1 MDTSSNTSEK
11 ANPQADPKGLLNKN
25 VATPHHSSWE
35 MRRALRLA
43 EKARGFTLPNP
54 MVGAVLINKD
64 GERIGEGYHTA
75 YGAAHA
81 EVEALKNCDAKGAT
95 LYVTLEPCCHHGKT
109 PPCVDAIIES
119 GIAKVVI
126 SSLDPSDKV
135 NGKGAAALK
144 AAGIEVE
151 VGLLK
156 EEAEELNR
164 EFYTFHKKKRP
175 FITLKAA
182 LSLDG
187 KIAETAGEETALTG
201 KQVQKQVHILRSEH
215 QAILV
220 GAGTVLADDPHLG
233 VRVVEGRN
241 PLRIILQGK
250 RKLPKT
256 AQIFRDDNV
265 LVLKDLPMEELMET
279 LYEKGILSV
288 LVEGGHEVFESFLE
302 AGLADEIQIFQ
313 APVFLGEKAVPF
325 TNGAHPLQLK
335 KSRQLGQDL
344 WLTLNLKGN
353 K

>member
-1 MDTSSNTSEK
+1 MSNP
-11 ANPQADPKGLLNKN
+11 A
-25 VATPHHSSWE
+25 WE

-43 EKARGFTLPNP
+43 EKVRGLTVPNP
-54 MVGAVLINKD
+54 MVGAVLVKD
-64 GERIGEGYHTA
+64 GVRIGEGYHTA
-75 YGAAHA
+75 YGAPHA
-81 EVEALKNCDAKGAT
+81 EVEAFKNCDAEGAT

-109 PPCVDAIIES
+109 PPCVDAVIES
-119 GIAKVVI
+119 GVSKVVI
-126 SSLDPSDKV
+126 ASLDPSDKV
-135 NGKGAAALK
+135 NGKGVAALK

-187 KIAETAGEETALTG
+187 KIAASAGEETSLTG
-201 KQVQKQVHILRSEH
+201 KQVKKQVHVLRSQH

-220 GAGTVLADDPHLG
+220 GAGTVITDDPHLG
-233 VRVVEGRN
+233 VREIEGRD

-265 LVLKDLPMEELMET
+265 LVLKEIAMDELMET
-279 LYEKGILSV
+279 LFEKGITSV
-288 LVEGGHEVFESFLE
+288 LVEGGHEVFESFLS

-313 APVFLGEKAVPF
+313 APMMLGKNGVPF
-325 TNGAHPLQLK
+325 TTEAHSFHV
-335 KSRQLGQDL
+335 KSTRQLGQDL
-344 WLTLNLKGN
+344 WLTLNLKGS

>member
-1 MDTSSNTSEK
+1 
-11 ANPQADPKGLLNKN
+11 
-25 VATPHHSSWE
+25 

-43 EKARGFTLPNP
+43 EKARGATLPNP
-54 MVGAVLINKD
+54 MVGAVIIKN

-75 YGAAHA
+75 FGADHA
-81 EVEALKNCDAKGAT
+81 EVEALKNCSKSAEGAT

-109 PPCVDAIIES
+109 PPCVDAIIDS
-119 GIAKVVI
+119 GISKVVI
-126 SSLDPSDKV
+126 ASLDPSSKV
-135 NGKGAAALK
+135 NGKGVKALK

-151 VGLLK
+151 TGLLK

-187 KIAETAGEETALTG
+187 KIAAHAGEETAITG
-201 KQVQKQVHILRSEH
+201 PQVKKQVHVMRSEH

-220 GAGTVLADDPHLG
+220 GAGTVLSDDPHLG
-233 VRVVEGRN
+233 VRLIEGRD
-241 PLRIILQGK
+241 PLRIILEGK

-256 AQIFRDDNV
+256 AQIFRDENV
-265 LVLKDLPMEELMET
+265 LMLKDLSMEELMDT

-288 LVEGGHEVFESFLE
+288 LVEGGHEVYESFLE
-302 AGLADEIQIFQ
+302 AGLVDEIQIFQ
-313 APVFLGEKAVPF
+313 APILLGEKAVPF
-325 TNGAHPLQLK
+325 STIPTKFHLK
-335 KSRQLGQDL
+335 NSRQLGQDL
-344 WLTLNLKGN
+344 WLTLNLKGA